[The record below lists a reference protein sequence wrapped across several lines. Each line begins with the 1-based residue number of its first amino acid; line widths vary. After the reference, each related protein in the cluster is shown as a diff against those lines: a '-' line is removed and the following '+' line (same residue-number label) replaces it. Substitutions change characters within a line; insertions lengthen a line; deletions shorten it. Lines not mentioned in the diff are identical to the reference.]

1 MYRISSRICS
11 RRLVRL
17 KKQRSFQKNK
27 KGMVITMKYDF
38 DEQIER
44 RGSDCLKY
52 DFAVERGMPA
62 DILPLWVADM
72 DFRTAPCITERIQK
86 DAAFGIFGY
95 TDSKDDYFQTL
106 SKWYETYFNWK
117 VEKDWLVKTPG
128 IVFAI
133 ATAVSAFTKEG
144 DSVLIQQ
151 PVYYPFSSVI
161 RNNNRKLVN
170 NELVLK
176 EGRYEMDLEDFEKKI
191 VQEKVKLFILCSPHN
206 PVGRVW
212 TEEELR
218 RIGEICLKYDVKIVS
233 DEIHSDFVYPGIVHH
248 VLMTVDERFQDIC
261 IVCTAPS
268 KTFNLAGLQVSNV
281 WIPNPELR
289 RIFEQ
294 KISAVGYSEVNMLGL
309 HACQAAYEGG
319 REWLEQLKEYLKGN
333 LDFVRNYL
341 KENIP
346 QIKLIEPEGT
356 YLVWLDCREL
366 GLSEKELEQFIAQ
379 KAKLWLDDG
388 IIFGK
393 AGEGFERVNIACPR
407 ATLKEA
413 LERLKKAAA
422 TLTV

>member
-1 MYRISSRICS
+1 
-11 RRLVRL
+11 
-17 KKQRSFQKNK
+17 
-27 KGMVITMKYDF
+27 MKYDF

-52 DFAVERGMPA
+52 DFAVERGMPE

-95 TDSKDDYFQTL
+95 TDSKDDYFETL

-161 RNNNRKLVN
+161 RNNNRRLVN
-170 NELVLK
+170 NELVL
-176 EGRYEMDLEDFEKKI
+176 EDGRYEMDLEDFEKKI

-233 DEIHSDFVYPGIVHH
+233 DEIHSDFVYPGFVHH
-248 VLMTVDERFQDIC
+248 VLTTVDERFRDIS

-289 RIFEQ
+289 RVFEQ

-388 IIFGK
+388 VIFGK

-422 TLTV
+422 TLTA

>member
-1 MYRISSRICS
+1 
-11 RRLVRL
+11 LVRL

-52 DFAVERGMPA
+52 DFAVERGMPE

-212 TEEELR
+212 TEEELQ

>member
-1 MYRISSRICS
+1 
-11 RRLVRL
+11 
-17 KKQRSFQKNK
+17 
-27 KGMVITMKYDF
+27 MVITMKYDF

-52 DFAVERGMPA
+52 DFAVERGMPE

-95 TDSKDDYFQTL
+95 TDSKDDYFETL

-161 RNNNRKLVN
+161 RNNNRRLVN
-170 NELVLK
+170 NELVL
-176 EGRYEMDLEDFEKKI
+176 EDGRYEMDLEDFEKKI

-233 DEIHSDFVYPGIVHH
+233 DEIHSDFVYPGFVHH
-248 VLMTVDERFQDIC
+248 VLTTVDERFRDIS

-289 RIFEQ
+289 RVFEQ

-356 YLVWLDCREL
+356 YLVWLDCREF

-388 IIFGK
+388 VIFGK